1 MTKPHRTRSATSPR
15 HPRERRR
22 APLSRRAFVVIL
34 AAGIGVG
41 ACKTIIRPPEL
52 LRRGGR
58 DGGP

>member
-1 MTKPHRTRSATSPR
+1 MTTPHRTGSAPSPR
-15 HPRERRR
+15 RPRDRRR
-22 APLSRRAFVVIL
+22 APPTRRAFLVTL